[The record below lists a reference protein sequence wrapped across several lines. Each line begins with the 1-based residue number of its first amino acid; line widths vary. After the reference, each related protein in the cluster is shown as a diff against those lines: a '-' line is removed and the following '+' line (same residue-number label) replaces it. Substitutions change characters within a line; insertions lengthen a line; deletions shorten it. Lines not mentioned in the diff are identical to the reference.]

1 MIIDPPSAEDVEIYN
16 KLRQGLEITNADTTK
31 TKKVKV
37 SGKEEGINIIST
49 GNFYQSPKVDAT
61 TILNL
66 IDDIYVAGVIKKQ
79 RNLIFNEKY
88 TLNVLDSKTRKV
100 DEELSRNMFAMCESK
115 NVRLWAQMQRAYAD
129 CFCWGLSPYNP
140 VWGVD
145 KTAETNEIRLLKL
158 RHLPPESFK
167 TAPTNALDIYSPIL
181 QGIVPDDNGELTF
194 YQEQKPGQNPELV
207 KNIFYIKNPA
217 DRGFAGDPI
226 IVPMVSILGML
237 GFTWNTQ
244 MEQVNRVGAKIL
256 FMRVK
261 NPQGANTRNNNV
273 GDNDYANAII
283 KNWGK
288 DTAFVLRENFE
299 IEDIKLTDDSNNLE
313 IIDALN
319 NLIIEYV
326 TPASFISNKQE
337 TRLGGNDNAQ
347 KELLDNYIRGVHSWI
362 EDQFEML
369 LMRYLEYNQYDGY
382 EVQIHIPTPSHDSRE
397 DNRKDAESAFLT
409 QCADEN
415 ELRKLLGLQALD
427 EAGIQKLRA
436 WYQSIQRTPQLIK
449 AS

>member
-1 MIIDPPSAEDVEIYN
+1 MAIFTPEEIMEF
-16 KLRQGLEITNADTTK
+16 RQSQITNATITTPN
-31 TKKVKV
+31 KKVKI
-37 SGKEEGINIIST
+37 SGKEEGTSIVST
-49 GNFYQSPKVDAT
+49 GDFYTAPEINAE

-66 IDDIYVAGVIKKQ
+66 SDDIYVMGVLKKQ

-88 TLNVLDSKTRKV
+88 SIEVIDTKTNKV
-100 DEELSRNMFAMCESK
+100 DEELSNTIYTMCESK
-115 NVRLWAQMQRAYAD
+115 NVRLWAQIQRAYDD
-129 CFCWGLSPYNP
+129 CFRWGISPYNP
-140 VWGVD
+140 VWGMD
-145 KTAETNEIRLLKL
+145 KEAETNEIRLLKL
-158 RHLPPESFK
+158 RHLPPETFK
-167 TAPTNALDIYSPIL
+167 TAPTGQMDIYSPIL
-181 QGIVPDDNGELTF
+181 QGIVPDKDGELEF
-194 YQEQKPGQNPELV
+194 HQEPKANETPVLV
-207 KNIFYIKNPA
+207 KNVFYIKNPA

-261 NPQGANTRNNNV
+261 NPQGASTRNNNV
-273 GDNDYANAII
+273 GDNEYANAIV

-326 TPASFISNKQE
+326 TPASFISKGQE

-347 KELLDNYIRGVHSWI
+347 KELLDNYIRGVHSWLS
-362 EDQFEML
+362 DQFEML
-369 LMRYLEYNQYDGY
+369 LLRYLEYNQYKGY
-382 EVQIHIPTPSHDSRE
+382 TININIPTPSHDSRE
-397 DNRKDAESAFLT
+397 DNRKDQESGFLG
-409 QCADEN
+409 QCLNTN
-415 ELRKLLGLQALD
+415 ERRKLLGHESLSEEELKMLK
-427 EAGIQKLRA
+427 EEYVGITK
-436 WYQSIQRTPQLIK
+436 SPQLIRPT
-449 AS
+449 

>member
-1 MIIDPPSAEDVEIYN
+1 MEDIEILN
-16 KLRQGLEITNADTTK
+16 QIREGVPLEIANATTSKKKAKVASKEEGTSIVSTGDFYTSPKINADT
-31 TKKVKV
+31 
-37 SGKEEGINIIST
+37 
-49 GNFYQSPKVDAT
+49 
-61 TILNL
+61 ILKL
-66 IDDIYVAGVIKKQ
+66 IDDIYVQGVIKKQ

-88 TLNVLDSKTRKV
+88 SIEVIDTKTRKV
-100 DEELSRNMFAMCESK
+100 DEELSNTMFAMCESK
-115 NVRLWAQMQRAYAD
+115 NVRLWARMQQAYFD
-129 CFCWGLSPYNP
+129 SFCWGIAPFNP

-145 KTAETNEIRLLKL
+145 KEADTTEIRLLKL

-167 TAPTNALDIYSPIL
+167 TAPSSQTDIYSPIL
-181 QGIVPDDNGELTF
+181 QGIVPDKDGELEF
-194 YQEQKPGQNPELV
+194 HQEPKANETPVLV
-207 KNIFYIKNPA
+207 KNVFYIKNPA

-261 NPQGANTRNNNV
+261 NPQGASTRNNSV
-273 GDNDYANAII
+273 SDNDYANAIV

-299 IEDIKLTDDSNNLE
+299 IEDVKLTDDSNNLE

-326 TPASFISNKQE
+326 TPASFISKGQE

-347 KELLDNYIRGVHSWI
+347 KELLDNYIRGVHSWL

-369 LMRYLEYNQYDGY
+369 LMRYLEYNQYTGY
-382 EVQIHIPTPSHDSRE
+382 TVNIKIPTPSHDSRE
-397 DNRKDAESAFLT
+397 DNRKDAEAGFLT
-409 QCADEN
+409 QSLDQN
-415 ELRKLLGLQALD
+415 ELRKLLSHQPKTEEELK
-427 EAGIQKLRA
+427 KLA
-436 WYQSIQRTPQLIK
+436 AYYATVSRTEQLIK